1 MSSIATSNDNAALGR
16 RLVAVRA
23 TTGLSQGGFAT
34 SLGLS
39 SRAYANYERG
49 EREMPV
55 ALFRAL
61 YETYGIDPVWLLD
74 GPGDQPVKAATRTMD
89 FPLVDSII
97 RWIDAELARTHKKL
111 RPQARLRVLKAAY
124 ALSAETGRLDAAGLT
139 ELLAVAVGR

>member
-1 MSSIATSNDNAALGR
+1 MSSIATPNDNAALGR
-16 RLVAVRA
+16 RLMAVRA

-61 YETYGIDPVWLLD
+61 YETYGIDPVWLLE
-74 GPGDQPVKAATRTMD
+74 GPGDHPVKAATRTMD

-97 RWIDAELARTHKKL
+97 RWLDAELARTHKKL
-111 RPQARLRVLKAAY
+111 RPRARLRVLKAAY
-124 ALSAETGRLDAAGLT
+124 ALSAEKGRMDAAGLT

>member
-1 MSSIATSNDNAALGR
+1 MSSISSPPKNAALGR
-16 RLVAVRA
+16 RLMAIRA

-97 RWIDAELARTHKKL
+97 RWIDGELARTHKKL
-111 RPQARLRVLKAAY
+111 KPQARLRVLKAAY